1 MDAESENLF
10 VRIRHLYVVL
20 IGALFSM
27 VAACATAGKP
37 GHGYHDRAPDG
48 SYPVYAG
55 GHFGEY
61 GVGGDGAR
69 HLDPWLNGTQPGQR
83 LILAF
88 FDRNYNGRIGVDR
101 AGEAN
106 RWFRRFADRDHD
118 LRVTD
123 DEINR
128 GLIALDRKLRQR
140 GY

>member
-1 MDAESENLF
+1 M
-10 VRIRHLYVVL
+10 RIRHLWTIVV
-20 IGALFSM
+20 GALFSM
-27 VAACATAGKP
+27 VAACTTP
-37 GHGYHDRAPDG
+37 GSSTFHDRPADG
-48 SYPVYAG
+48 SYAVYAG
-55 GHFGEY
+55 GRYGEY
-61 GVGGDGAR
+61 GVGGDGAK

-88 FDRNYNGRIGVDR
+88 FDRNYNGRIGIDR

-128 GLIALDRKLRQR
+128 GLVALDRKLRQR

>member
-1 MDAESENLF
+1 M
-10 VRIRHLYVVL
+10 RIRHLWTVL
-20 IGALFSM
+20 VGAFLSL
-27 VAACATAGKP
+27 VAACTTP
-37 GHGYHDRAPDG
+37 GNSGQSFGDRAPDG
-48 SYPVYAG
+48 SYAVYAG
-55 GHFGEY
+55 GRYGEY
-61 GVGGDGAR
+61 GVGGVGAK

-88 FDRNYNGRIGVDR
+88 FDRNYNGRIGIDR

-128 GLIALDRKLRQR
+128 GLVALDRKLRRR

>member
-1 MDAESENLF
+1 M
-10 VRIRHLYVVL
+10 RHFCTGLAGVFLSL
-20 IGALFSM
+20 I
-27 VAACATAGKP
+27 AACTTP
-37 GHGYHDRAPDG
+37 GEEKFGYQDRLPDG
-48 SYPVYAG
+48 TYPVYQG
-55 GHFGEY
+55 GRYGEY
-61 GVGGDGAR
+61 GIGGAGAE

-118 LRVTD
+118 LRITD

-140 GY
+140 GF

>member
-1 MDAESENLF
+1 M
-10 VRIRHLYVVL
+10 RIRYLSIML
-20 IGALFSM
+20 TGALFSL
-27 VAACATAGKP
+27 VSACATP
-37 GHGYHDRAPDG
+37 GSDDYGFQDRRPDG
-48 SYPVYAG
+48 SYPVYDG
-55 GHFGEY
+55 GRYGEY
-61 GVGGDGAR
+61 GVGGDGAK

-88 FDRNYNGRIGVDR
+88 FDRNENGRIGIDR

-118 LRVTD
+118 LRVND

-128 GLIALDRKLRQR
+128 ALIALDRKLRQR